1 MILGGQLA
9 ESGELRAPEFWA
21 HHTRC
26 PVALLLLVR
35 FALLVHKV
43 LEAAIFRLS
52 RQTSAEGD
60 FLPDLCS
67 VQAVFSLVI
76 VGELLSF
83 AFVVIANGVESF
95 DWLYFG
101 TLSFLVQW
109 IVLASAAALCPLRPW
124 FRAQNGIV
132 AGTVSYSIVLLM
144 TTIFTLVGQ
153 WLDQRNFF
161 DANMQLLD
169 NLIIAAIFA
178 GVVLRWFYLQQQLQ
192 NREQAALRSRIQA
205 LQSRIRPH
213 FLFNSMNSIASLID
227 VDPEAAEKMVVD
239 LSELFRASLME
250 PGLVAVE
257 DEITLCKQFVS
268 IEKTR
273 LGARLQVEW
282 AVDLKEGSF
291 KIPSL
296 MLQPLL
302 ENAIYHGIQSL
313 AEGGKVKV
321 SVSRQDNYARIQIG
335 NPMSRNVVERDKR
348 SNGIALDN
356 IRHRLLAH
364 YGEDATMLCES
375 LGDAYHV
382 DIRYPV
388 KESAEEKGT

>member
-1 MILGGQLA
+1 M
-9 ESGELRAPEFWA
+9 
-21 HHTRC
+21 
-26 PVALLLLVR
+26 
-35 FALLVHKV
+35 
-43 LEAAIFRLS
+43 EATIFRLY
-52 RQTSAEGD
+52 RQASAEGD

-124 FRAQNGIV
+124 FREQNGIV
-132 AGTVSYSIVLLM
+132 AGTVSYCIVLLM
-144 TTIFTLVGQ
+144 TTIFTLIGQ
-153 WLDQRNFF
+153 WLDHRELF

-169 NLIIAAIFA
+169 NLLIAAIFA

-227 VDPEAAEKMVVD
+227 LDPAAAEKMVVD

-250 PGLVAVE
+250 PGLVPVE
-257 DEITLCKQFVS
+257 DEIKLCKQFVS

-273 LGARLQVEW
+273 LGPRLQVEW
-282 AVDLKEGSF
+282 AVDLSEGSF

-313 AEGGKVKV
+313 AEGGTVKV

-335 NPMSRNVVERDKR
+335 NPMSRDVVERDKR

-375 LGDAYHV
+375 LEGAYHV

-388 KESAEEKGT
+388 AGNGEIEEA